1 MSSVALIAIAEAPV
15 FELAAPAR
23 TRVAEAPVLTPAT
36 APDAVVEITITE
48 LVRIEERLA
57 IQEQLGD
64 LHPAHAA
71 RLAAVSAEL
80 DRRWATFA

>member
-1 MSSVALIAIAEAPV
+1 MSALVASVEAPV
-15 FELAAPAR
+15 FEINAPSRTRTTKGSALATIAAP
-23 TRVAEAPVLTPAT
+23 E
-36 APDAVVEITITE
+36 AVVEITIPE

-64 LHPAHAA
+64 LHPAHAT